1 MTRCAN
7 RTNQGRLS
15 HERRPASFTAIPAR
29 PMSETHY
36 LLDGTTPLNRMS
48 YGAMRLC
55 DQPGNFGPYPHWEQ
69 GIQLL
74 RKAAALGAGLIDTA
88 HAYGPGWNELLIGD
102 AFAHS
107 STRPLIAT
115 KGGVEKTAPDR
126 ILPDGRPSIL
136 KRRCKE
142 SLRWLRVSQID
153 LYQLHRPDPA
163 VPLEESIGALKEL
176 QEEGHIR
183 HIGLSN
189 VSIEQLDLA
198 RAVAPIASVQNRYN
212 ILEPA
217 DDALVDHCNRLGI
230 AFLPWGP
237 LAAKPFAKEAP
248 LASHPALA
256 PLASALQTSSA
267 TLALAWLL
275 HRSPNIVLI
284 PGTTSLQH
292 LEENFNATRVQL
304 SQEQFA
310 LLSACL
316 KNS

>member
-1 MTRCAN
+1 MP
-7 RTNQGRLS
+7 
-15 HERRPASFTAIPAR
+15 PAQISQTP
-29 PMSETHY
+29 Y
-36 LLDGTTPLNRMS
+36 LLDGTTPLYRIG

-55 DQPGNFGPYPHWEQ
+55 DQPGNFGPYPAWEE

-74 RKAAALGAGLIDTA
+74 QQAASLGAGLIDTA
-88 HAYGPGWNELLIGD
+88 HAYGPGWNELLVGD

-107 STRPLIAT
+107 TTRPLIAT

-126 ILPDGRPSIL
+126 ILPDGRPATL

-142 SLRWLRVSQID
+142 SLRWLRIPQID

-163 VPLEESIGALKEL
+163 VPLQESVGALKEL
-176 QEEGHIR
+176 QDEGIIR

-189 VSIEQLDLA
+189 VSLEQLEQA
-198 RAVAPIASVQNRYN
+198 RKIAKIASVQNRYN

-217 DDALVDHCNRLGI
+217 DDALVDHCNTLGI

-248 LASHPALA
+248 LAAHPQLA
-256 PLASALQTSSA
+256 PLAASLKTSPA

-275 HRSPNIVLI
+275 HRSPNIILI
-284 PGTTSLQH
+284 PGTTSPHH
-292 LEENFNATRVQL
+292 LAENFSASSIQL

-310 LLSACL
+310 LLSSSL
-316 KNS
+316 KTS